1 MLLKWLS
8 WKVKENIDVC
18 FQSISLKTRCNSL
31 FILTPVKLK
40 FDKTRLT

>member
-18 FQSISLKTRCNSL
+18 FQSISLKDKVQF
-31 FILTPVKLK
+31 FIYFDSSKVKV
-40 FDKTRLT
+40 